1 MCFFSEKFVVYNSF
15 LIFLEIHGIVL
26 TMMVFKSIKINSINL
41 ALCITNYFEIYAG
54 IETQSDYRFR
64 YGRNPLLELPLAINP
79 SGCAR
84 CEGRRR
90 LVLPGKLRSHIP
102 RSFTSSHGSSL
113 LSQLDLSAPPT
124 CPYSKHFVHSKSSQY
139 KKMKQEWR
147 NNVYLAR

>member
-1 MCFFSEKFVVYNSF
+1 MKSSF
-15 LIFLEIHGIVL
+15 
-26 TMMVFKSIKINSINL
+26 NL
-41 ALCITNYFEIYAG
+41 GLFILNCFEIYTG

>member
-1 MCFFSEKFVVYNSF
+1 MIFYSF
-15 LIFLEIHGIVL
+15 DYYLIIIGNFYL
-26 TMMVFKSIKINSINL
+26 
-41 ALCITNYFEIYAG
+41 G
-54 IETQSDYRFR
+54 IETLTDYRFR
-64 YGRNPLLELPLAINP
+64 YGRNPLLELPLAVNP

-90 LVLPGKLRSHIP
+90 VVLPGKLRSHIP
-102 RSFTSSHGSSL
+102 RSFTSTHSSSL